1 MNILHID
8 SSILE
13 DQSVSRKLSAAI
25 VSRLRALSPG
35 AGVVYRDLNLDPLP
49 QLNTANAAAL
59 NPAAPADSVEV
70 RALNTA
76 LEQVLA
82 ADAIVVGA
90 PMYNFSVPA
99 PLKAWLDALAVPGK
113 TFSYGDGDGG
123 VRGLLGEKRVIV
135 ASSRGG
141 VYAPESPMAALE
153 HHESYLRAFFGFLG
167 VTRLEFVRAEGLRL
181 GEDEAKRA
189 VAGALDQV
197 ERLRAA

>member
-25 VSRLRALSPG
+25 VSKLTALTP
-35 AGVVYRDLNLDPLP
+35 AARVAYRDLNREPLP
-49 QLNTANAAAL
+49 QLTTANAAAL
-59 NPAAPADSVEV
+59 NPAAPADSDEV
-70 RALNTA
+70 RALNAA

-82 ADAIVVGA
+82 ADTIVIGA

-113 TFSYGDGDGG
+113 TFSYDTGAPQ
-123 VRGLLGEKRVIV
+123 GLLGAKRVIV

-141 VYAPESPMAALE
+141 VYAPDTPMAALE
-153 HHESYLRAFFGFLG
+153 HHENYLRAFFGFLG
-167 VTRLEFVRAEGLRL
+167 VTRLEFVRAEGVRL
-181 GEDEAKRA
+181 GPEQAERA
-189 VAGALDQV
+189 VAGALEQV
-197 ERLRAA
+197 GQLRAA

>member
-113 TFSYGDGDGG
+113 TFSYGDGG

-141 VYAPESPMAALE
+141 VYAPESPMAALD

-181 GEDEAKRA
+181 GADQAERA
-189 VAGALDQV
+189 VAGALEQV

>member
-59 NPAAPADSVEV
+59 NPAAPADSIEV
-70 RALNTA
+70 RALNVA

-82 ADAIVVGA
+82 ADAIVIGA

-113 TFSYGDGDGG
+113 TFSYGDGG

-141 VYAPESPMAALE
+141 VYAPESPMAALD

-167 VTRLEFVRAEGLRL
+167 VTRLEFVRAEGVRL
-181 GEDEAKRA
+181 GEDEAQRA
-189 VAGALDQV
+189 VAGALEQV

>member
-13 DQSVSRKLSAAI
+13 DQSVSRKLSTAI

-59 NPAAPADSVEV
+59 NPAAAADSIEV
-70 RALNTA
+70 RALNVA

-82 ADAIVVGA
+82 ADVIVIGA

-113 TFSYGDGDGG
+113 TFSYDESGA
-123 VRGLLGEKRVIV
+123 RGLLGAKRVVV

-141 VYAPESPMAALE
+141 VYAPQSPMAALD

-167 VTRLEFVRAEGLRL
+167 VTRLEFVRAEGVRL
-181 GEDEAKRA
+181 GADQAERA
-189 VAGALDQV
+189 VAGALEQV

>member
-25 VSRLRALSPG
+25 VSRLSALTPG
-35 AGVVYRDLNLDPLP
+35 ANVVYRDLNREPLP
-49 QLNTANAAAL
+49 QLSTANAHAL
-59 NPAAPADSVEV
+59 DASAPAGNDEV
-70 RALNTA
+70 RALNAA
-76 LEQVLA
+76 LAQVLA
-82 ADAIVVGA
+82 ADAIVIGA

-113 TFSYGDGDGG
+113 TFSYDGG
-123 VRGLLGEKRVIV
+123 APQGLLGAKRVIV

-153 HHESYLRAFFGFLG
+153 HHENYLRAFFGFLG
-167 VTRLEFVRAEGLRL
+167 VTRLEFVRAEGVRL
-181 GEDEAKRA
+181 GAEHAERA
-189 VAGALDQV
+189 VAGALEQV
-197 ERLRAA
+197 GQLRAA

>member
-59 NPAAPADSVEV
+59 NPAVPADSIEV
-70 RALNTA
+70 RALNVA

-82 ADAIVVGA
+82 ADAIVIGA

-113 TFSYGDGDGG
+113 TFSYGDGG

-141 VYAPESPMAALE
+141 VYAPESPMAALD

-167 VTRLEFVRAEGLRL
+167 VTRLEFVRAEGVRL
-181 GEDEAKRA
+181 GEDEAQRA
-189 VAGALDQV
+189 VAGALEQV